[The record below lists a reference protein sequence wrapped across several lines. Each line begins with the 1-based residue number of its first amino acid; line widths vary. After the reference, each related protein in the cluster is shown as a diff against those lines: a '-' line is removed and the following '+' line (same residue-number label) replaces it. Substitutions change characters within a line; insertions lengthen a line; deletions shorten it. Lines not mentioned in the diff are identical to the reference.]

1 MELQNNEKLI
11 QLNSI
16 TDETMKTLD
25 PDYFINKVI
34 VFDSLKNNN
43 FMDMGIITKINKRYL
58 YYTPFLKDMI
68 SRDDGTTYRNHDDIY
83 YTNYKIFSDEDENI
97 TRKVLISGIKYN
109 NKIFE
114 YKKNIFNIT
123 FISND
128 SKFKMI
134 HKNYCNTAIFENSF
148 KCDIRCLISYLEF
161 SLLKNQPSDYY
172 KTNYD
177 KAKER
182 FKLKYQNLNYMMTGG
197 HKYKSLINCDILINE
212 IDNETIKT
220 FVNGLRNE
228 YLNHYNESN
237 NQILIVRQLVNDLE
251 KKHTNEQPTQ

>member
-58 YYTPFLKDMI
+58 YYTPFLKDMV
-68 SRDDGTTYRNHDDIY
+68 SRYDGTTYRNNDHIY
-83 YTNYKIFSDEDENI
+83 YTNYKPFEDKDDI
-97 TRKVLISGIKYN
+97 ISIKVLISGIKNN

-114 YKKNIFNIT
+114 YDEENIFNIT

-134 HKNYCNTAIFENSF
+134 HRNYYKTAIFENSF
-148 KCDIRCLISYLEF
+148 KCDIRCLISHLEF
-161 SLLKNQPSDYY
+161 SVFTDYY
-172 KTNYD
+172 KQKYD
-177 KAKER
+177 EAKEK
-182 FKLKYQNLNYMMTGG
+182 FKLKYQNFNYISTLG
-197 HKYKSLINCDILINE
+197 HKYKSLIDCDILINE

-220 FVNGLRNE
+220 FVNGLRNG